1 MPSSKC
7 LDAVSVRDCVVM
19 IDVGRLY
26 TEGGRIPEQV
36 SLGWVRE
43 LAKYETVT
51 KQETII
57 VHGFC
62 LFLKLEFLS

>member
-1 MPSSKC
+1 MM
-7 LDAVSVRDCVVM
+7 A
-19 IDVGRLY
+19 DVGRRY
-26 TEGGRIPEQV
+26 TEGGRVPKQV
-36 SLGWVRE
+36 GLGWVRE

>member
-1 MPSSKC
+1 
-7 LDAVSVRDCVVM
+7 M

-26 TEGGRIPEQV
+26 TEDPLGRIPKQV
-36 SLGWVRE
+36 GLGWVRE